1 MEVEPGPFVQLNNQ
15 GVCGSL
21 GLNEI
26 DYVDFFVVLS
36 MTVYFQKDTNLDKM
50 KEKEKEIS
58 SIDSLFWRIAI
69 KDDEI
74 AFRTLFFQFFSPLCV
89 FAHRYIDRWETCEDI
104 VQETFFKIWK
114 NRKNIEINTSSR
126 NFLITS
132 VKNTCIDFLRK
143 QETEQNWQQKEIENN
158 TSWYTSGD
166 IYSTIELEQM
176 LSAALA
182 KLPDNIRIVFEKNR
196 FEGMTYTEIAAEHNI
211 SVKTV
216 EAYMTKALKHLRVE
230 LKDYLPLML
239 LLLW

>member
-1 MEVEPGPFVQLNNQ
+1 
-15 GVCGSL
+15 
-21 GLNEI
+21 
-26 DYVDFFVVLS
+26 
-36 MTVYFQKDTNLDKM
+36 M

-104 VQETFFKIWK
+104 VQETFFKKWK

>member
-1 MEVEPGPFVQLNNQ
+1 ME
-15 GVCGSL
+15 
-21 GLNEI
+21 
-26 DYVDFFVVLS
+26 
-36 MTVYFQKDTNLDKM
+36 
-50 KEKEKEIS
+50 EKEIN
-58 SIDSLFWRIAI
+58 SIDSLFWKIAL

-89 FAHRYIDRWETCEDI
+89 FAHRYIDSWESCEDI

-132 VKNTCIDFLRK
+132 VKNSCIDFLRK
-143 QETEQNWQQKEIENN
+143 QETEQSWQQKEIENN
-158 TSWYTSGD
+158 ASSYTSGD

-176 LSAALA
+176 LTAALA

-196 FEGMTYTEIAAEHNI
+196 FEGMTYAEIASEHNI

-230 LKDYLPLML
+230 LKDYLPLII

>member
-1 MEVEPGPFVQLNNQ
+1 ME
-15 GVCGSL
+15 
-21 GLNEI
+21 
-26 DYVDFFVVLS
+26 
-36 MTVYFQKDTNLDKM
+36 
-50 KEKEKEIS
+50 EKGIN
-58 SIDSLFWRIAI
+58 SIDSLFWKIAL

-89 FAHRYIDRWETCEDI
+89 FAHRYVDSWENCEDI

-114 NRKNIEINTSSR
+114 NRKYIEINTSSR

-132 VKNTCIDFLRK
+132 VKNSCIDFLRK

-158 TSWYTSGD
+158 TSWHTSGD

-176 LSAALA
+176 LAAALA

-196 FEGMTYTEIAAEHNI
+196 FEGMTYAEIATEHNI

-230 LKDYLPLML
+230 LKDYLPLII

>member
-1 MEVEPGPFVQLNNQ
+1 
-15 GVCGSL
+15 
-21 GLNEI
+21 
-26 DYVDFFVVLS
+26 
-36 MTVYFQKDTNLDKM
+36 M

-104 VQETFFKIWK
+104 VQETFFKIWT

-132 VKNTCIDFLRK
+132 VQNTCIDFLRK

>member
-1 MEVEPGPFVQLNNQ
+1 ME
-15 GVCGSL
+15 
-21 GLNEI
+21 
-26 DYVDFFVVLS
+26 
-36 MTVYFQKDTNLDKM
+36 
-50 KEKEKEIS
+50 EKGIN
-58 SIDSLFWRIAI
+58 SIDSLFWKIAL

-89 FAHRYIDRWETCEDI
+89 FAHRYIDSWESCEDI

-132 VKNTCIDFLRK
+132 VKNSCIDFLRK
-143 QETEQNWQQKEIENN
+143 LETEQNWQQKEIENN
-158 TSWYTSGD
+158 SSYYTSGD

-176 LSAALA
+176 LTAALA

-196 FEGMTYTEIAAEHNI
+196 FEGMTYAEIASEHHI

-230 LKDYLPLML
+230 LKDYLPLII

>member
-1 MEVEPGPFVQLNNQ
+1 MKGKE
-15 GVCGSL
+15 
-21 GLNEI
+21 
-26 DYVDFFVVLS
+26 
-36 MTVYFQKDTNLDKM
+36 DK
-50 KEKEKEIS
+50 IS

-69 KDDEI
+69 QDDEI

-89 FAHRYIDRWETCEDI
+89 FAHRYIDSWETCEDI

-132 VKNTCIDFLRK
+132 VKNTCIDYLRK

-196 FEGMTYTEIAAEHNI
+196 FEGMTYSQIAAEHNI

-216 EAYMTKALKHLRVE
+216 ESYMTKALKHLRIE
-230 LKDYLPLML
+230 LKDYLTLMIL
-239 LLLW
+239 LL

>member
-1 MEVEPGPFVQLNNQ
+1 
-15 GVCGSL
+15 
-21 GLNEI
+21 
-26 DYVDFFVVLS
+26 
-36 MTVYFQKDTNLDKM
+36 M

-114 NRKNIEINTSSR
+114 NRKNIEINTSIR

-143 QETEQNWQQKEIENN
+143 QETEQNWQQKEIRTILHGIPPE
-158 TSWYTSGD
+158 
-166 IYSTIELEQM
+166 ISTQRLNWNRCFRQH
-176 LSAALA
+176 
-182 KLPDNIRIVFEKNR
+182 LPNFLT
-196 FEGMTYTEIAAEHNI
+196 TYGLFLK
-211 SVKTV
+211 KTDSKV
-216 EAYMTKALKHLRVE
+216 
-230 LKDYLPLML
+230 
-239 LLLW
+239 

>member
-1 MEVEPGPFVQLNNQ
+1 
-15 GVCGSL
+15 
-21 GLNEI
+21 
-26 DYVDFFVVLS
+26 
-36 MTVYFQKDTNLDKM
+36 M
-50 KEKEKEIS
+50 KGKEGEIS

-69 KDDEI
+69 QDDEI

-89 FAHRYIDRWETCEDI
+89 FAHRYIDSWETCEDI

-114 NRKNIEINTSSR
+114 NRKNIVINTSSR

-132 VKNTCIDFLRK
+132 VKNTCIDYLRK

-196 FEGMTYTEIAAEHNI
+196 FEGMTYSQIAAEHNI

-216 EAYMTKALKHLRVE
+216 ESYMTKALKHLRIE
-230 LKDYLPLML
+230 LKDYLTLMIL
-239 LLLW
+239 LL

>member
-1 MEVEPGPFVQLNNQ
+1 
-15 GVCGSL
+15 
-21 GLNEI
+21 
-26 DYVDFFVVLS
+26 
-36 MTVYFQKDTNLDKM
+36 M

-74 AFRTLFFQFFSPLCV
+74 AFRTLFFKFFSPLCV

>member
-1 MEVEPGPFVQLNNQ
+1 MTYNKIILYLHPTNTQ
-15 GVCGSL
+15 
-21 GLNEI
+21 
-26 DYVDFFVVLS
+26 FFQNYIL
-36 MTVYFQKDTNLDKM
+36 FKM
-50 KEKEKEIS
+50 KEKEIS
-58 SIDSLFWRIAI
+58 TIDSLFWKIAI

-89 FAHRYIDRWETCEDI
+89 FAHRYVDSWETCEDI

-114 NRKNIEINTSSR
+114 NRKNIEITTSSR

-132 VKNTCIDFLRK
+132 VKNSCIDFLRK
-143 QETEQNWQQKEIENN
+143 QETEQNWQQREMENYN
-158 TSWYTSGD
+158 SRYTPGD

-196 FEGMTYTEIAAEHNI
+196 FDGMTYAEIAAEHNI

-216 EAYMTKALKHLRVE
+216 EAYMTKALKHLRIE

>member
-1 MEVEPGPFVQLNNQ
+1 ME
-15 GVCGSL
+15 
-21 GLNEI
+21 
-26 DYVDFFVVLS
+26 
-36 MTVYFQKDTNLDKM
+36 DKG
-50 KEKEKEIS
+50 IN
-58 SIDSLFWRIAI
+58 SIDSLFWKIAL

-89 FAHRYIDRWETCEDI
+89 FAHRYVDSWENCEDI

-132 VKNTCIDFLRK
+132 VKNSCIDFLRK

-158 TSWYTSGD
+158 TSWHTSGD

-176 LSAALA
+176 LAAALA

-196 FEGMTYTEIAAEHNI
+196 FEGMTYAEIATEHNI

-230 LKDYLPLML
+230 LKDYLPLII

>member
-1 MEVEPGPFVQLNNQ
+1 
-15 GVCGSL
+15 
-21 GLNEI
+21 
-26 DYVDFFVVLS
+26 
-36 MTVYFQKDTNLDKM
+36 M

-89 FAHRYIDRWETCEDI
+89 FAHRYIDNWDTCEDI

-158 TSWYTSGD
+158 TPWYTSED

-196 FEGMTYTEIAAEHNI
+196 FEGMTYAEIAAEHNI

-230 LKDYLPLML
+230 LKDYLPLMI